1 MRRVRRYETG
11 GETVESLRLGCP
23 HGGGRVFISCWHHQ
37 FSGSLLGVCHNEKT
51 RSDAGPAQL
60 EINVKKEEEKP

>member
-37 FSGSLLGVCHNEKT
+37 FSGSLLGVCRDEK
-51 RSDAGPAQL
+51 RRLHREEPSIG
-60 EINVKKEEEKP
+60 NKEERT